1 MIQQYWRAEVYS
13 DNNDDPE
20 EMVIRK
26 FFAGIYASRKSA
38 EFAAKQLCGQVK
50 GFGFYLQALDKPYL
64 SG

>member
-13 DNNDDPE
+13 DNNDDLE

-38 EFAAKQLCGQVK
+38 ERAAKQLCRQVK
-50 GFGFYLQALDKPYL
+50 GFGFYLQALDKP
-64 SG
+64 